1 MGRPPPESPQPA
13 AGPLPALPSRAPR
26 CLSEALEPLP
36 WPAAQA
42 AAATPRWPHQL
53 LRLSLVSPYA
63 VGWSQGGAGASFPHK
78 TESAGSELTLVL
90 ISRPC
95 SPSRGKNDQ
104 ILIQEKAPNASPK
117 HPGLRFQECLKVLAL
132 LKLLSWRGLSGRLTS
147 ESAHSPPSAL
157 TQASVLAG
165 LRGVDLASP
174 LGPCLCRGL
183 CTQPPSP
190 GPASAEHPPPPHC
203 S

>member
-1 MGRPPPESPQPA
+1 M
-13 AGPLPALPSRAPR
+13 
-26 CLSEALEPLP
+26 
-36 WPAAQA
+36 
-42 AAATPRWPHQL
+42 
-53 LRLSLVSPYA
+53 VSPYA

-78 TESAGSELTLVL
+78 TERAGSELTLVL

-95 SPSRGKNDQ
+95 SPSREKNDQ

-190 GPASAEHPPPPHC
+190 GPASAEHPPPPIALDPTSCGMGHSLGPC
-203 S
+203 SFTLE